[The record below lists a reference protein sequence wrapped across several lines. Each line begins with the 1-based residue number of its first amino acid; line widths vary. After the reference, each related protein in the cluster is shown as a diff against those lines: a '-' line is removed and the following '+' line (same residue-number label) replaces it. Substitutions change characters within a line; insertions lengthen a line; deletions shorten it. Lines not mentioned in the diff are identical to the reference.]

1 MELEIDH
8 QRRLNKYYT
17 NCVIADIVF
26 NDYIINLQKSSADIN
41 TKNNKIHFILDDYER
56 SKENQKIFKAKYKNI
71 Y

>member
-26 NDYIINLQKSSADIN
+26 NDYIINLQKGSADIN
-41 TKNNKIHFILDDYER
+41 IKNNKIQLILDDYEQ
-56 SKENQKIFKAKYKNI
+56 SKKNQKIFREKYKNI